1 MFVWFC
7 PCRIFSLSFF
17 AFSPLLLY
25 PVEVI
30 LSSACVASYAKTAGP
45 IFTIFS
51 EKAAH
56 GQQKKPLDFGGNPDH
71 VT

>member
-1 MFVWFC
+1 
-7 PCRIFSLSFF
+7 
-17 AFSPLLLY
+17 LLLY

-30 LSSACVASYAKTAGP
+30 LSSACVASYAKTTGP